1 MRTTEDFLRSM
12 IGDLTFQIAM
22 LRARVA
28 ELEEQSPQLAVRQ
41 PIKGKEPDHAPNNRA
56 Q

>member
-1 MRTTEDFLRSM
+1 M

-28 ELEEQSPQLAVRQ
+28 ELEAP
-41 PIKGKEPDHAPNNRA
+41 PPPKPNGKGKEPENAPLHHDN
-56 Q
+56 